1 MYKSIREIRR
11 WFPNKIKSQEKNNNN
26 KRILSLSISFFF
38 FSYCCCCYC
47 GCYVSDHRAMVLAG
61 WEREKKESRELHRL
75 LLSYCWLLK
84 NVNLDEQDLSS
95 SKVPMHKS
103 TKVFLSLYR
112 SFTLIESTS
121 SSTQH
126 PTIQTIQTWNF
137 VACPPPLSSSSSCF
151 GYSMRRVGWC
161 PSRILSRAFI
171 FFIFFFLKIPIGF
184 FFVFVFRRDEDPF
197 TVGKTENIFLSF
209 SIAFFFLFFFL
220 IRQSHTHTI
229 KKQKQNPKYQTTSWP
244 VKRSS
249 HWAVII
255 MDGWP
260 IYSIISNPSYRI
272 QVLHHLTVGPRS
284 GGSIDIFWTAD
295 RHTERE
301 MKERHAKRGIQS
313 FVRLIQ

>member
-1 MYKSIREIRR
+1 MNWWTSDERVETFILNENKRNLNKQSNQVFSPFRYCIFLFCLFCFYWDSDSERFSCETLAPLFENANGIMYKSIREIRR

-171 FFIFFFLKIPIGF
+171 FFIFFF
-184 FFVFVFRRDEDPF
+184 
-197 TVGKTENIFLSF
+197 
-209 SIAFFFLFFFL
+209 
-220 IRQSHTHTI
+220 
-229 KKQKQNPKYQTTSWP
+229 
-244 VKRSS
+244 
-249 HWAVII
+249 
-255 MDGWP
+255 
-260 IYSIISNPSYRI
+260 
-272 QVLHHLTVGPRS
+272 
-284 GGSIDIFWTAD
+284 
-295 RHTERE
+295 
-301 MKERHAKRGIQS
+301 
-313 FVRLIQ
+313 

>member
-1 MYKSIREIRR
+1 M
-11 WFPNKIKSQEKNNNN
+11 
-26 KRILSLSISFFF
+26 
-38 FSYCCCCYC
+38 
-47 GCYVSDHRAMVLAG
+47 SDHRAMVLAG

-171 FFIFFFLKIPIGF
+171 FFIFFFKDSDWVFFCFCFQTGRGPVHGWENWKYFSF
-184 FFVFVFRRDEDPF
+184 FFDRLF
-197 TVGKTENIFLSF
+197 F
-209 SIAFFFLFFFL
+209 SFFFL